1 MRRIAASL
9 IGVALMLVGIP
20 ALPLKAETATVAV
33 AANFFAPLEQLQTM
47 FEEETGH
54 ELVLTSGSTGQLYAQ
69 IVNGAPFDVFLSAD
83 SEHPTRLVAEG
94 LGDPSTQ
101 HTYAIGKLALWTH
114 DPEKFDPL
122 DLTTLKRTDF
132 RWLAVANPELAPYG
146 IAAEQTLKALSLW
159 EPLQPRLVRGQS
171 IAQTF
176 AMAEIGNAELAL
188 VALSQ
193 ALVYQGVARYFEVPA
208 ELYEPL
214 RQDAVLLNRAGD
226 NGAARAFVAWLR
238 GPRAGEII
246 AGFGYGTAPVASR

>member
-1 MRRIAASL
+1 MTRGAAFL
-9 IGVALMLVGIP
+9 LAVILVAMP
-20 ALPLKAETATVAV
+20 ALPVRGETATVAV
-33 AANFFAPLEQLQTM
+33 AANFLAPLEKLQTL

-54 ELVLTSGSTGQLYAQ
+54 ELVLISGSTGQLYAQ
-69 IVNGAPFDVFLSAD
+69 IRNGAPFDVFLSAD

-114 DPEKFDPL
+114 DPQKFATL

-132 RWLAVANPELAPYG
+132 RWLAIANPELAPYG
-146 IAAEQTLKALSLW
+146 LAAEQTLRALSLW

-176 AMAEIGNAELAL
+176 AMAETRNAELAF

-193 ALVYQGVARYFEVPA
+193 ALTYQGIASYFEIP
-208 ELYEPL
+208 LQLHEPL
-214 RQDAVLLNRAGD
+214 RQDAVLLERAGD
-226 NGAARAFVAWLR
+226 NGAARAFVDWLR
-238 GPRAGEII
+238 GPAAAEVIGS
-246 AGFGYGTAPVASR
+246 FGYGTDTSAASR